1 MVLYLFSCLEEMI
14 VFLLESFFEISMYT
28 RKGFL
33 NVGKHWE
40 IICHLL
46 SSTFVTSLTV
56 FSKLYS
62 GGVAWP
68 PGLELLLSRS
78 FAYLETN
85 VFEFCSKTREKKE
98 IFPTGTF
105 CRIKLSLFFH

>member
-1 MVLYLFSCLEEMI
+1 MLASTEI
-14 VFLLESFFEISMYT
+14 V
-28 RKGFL
+28 
-33 NVGKHWE
+33 
-40 IICHLL
+40 CHLL

-62 GGVAWP
+62 GGVTRP

-85 VFEFCSKTREKKE
+85 VFEFCGKTREKKE

-105 CRIKLSLFFH
+105 CRIKLFLFFH